1 MFRLEP
7 DAAEMRA
14 SGERILDIIIRTFEQ
29 LPREAAYRFRN
40 SRAFA
45 DFYEDLRREPRD
57 WQQVISR
64 LETEGPSA
72 ASIRT
77 PRHSCRSA
85 PMRSGMAATANPAD
99 LSPSSSAA
107 PLGVRRHDSSRA
119 VQIWDQTRTEEPLRR
134 SVVLRGENGREYST
148 PFFSCTILLA

>member
-29 LPREAAYRFRN
+29 LPREAAYCFRN

-45 DFYEDLRREPRD
+45 DFYEDLPREPRD

-77 PRHSCRSA
+77 PRHSCQSA
-85 PMRSGMAATANPAD
+85 PMRN
-99 LSPSSSAA
+99 
-107 PLGVRRHDSSRA
+107 RRGH
-119 VQIWDQTRTEEPLRR
+119 
-134 SVVLRGENGREYST
+134 
-148 PFFSCTILLA
+148 

>member
-119 VQIWDQTRTEEPLRR
+119 VQVGTNCGAFGKSSRARPDLGSDKNRRATQTQRR
-134 SVVLRGENGREYST
+134 
-148 PFFSCTILLA
+148 P

>member
-57 WQQVISR
+57 WQQ
-64 LETEGPSA
+64 GSA
-72 ASIRT
+72 AWRLRV
-77 PRHSCRSA
+77 PR
-85 PMRSGMAATANPAD
+85 
-99 LSPSSSAA
+99 
-107 PLGVRRHDSSRA
+107 PL
-119 VQIWDQTRTEEPLRR
+119 T
-134 SVVLRGENGREYST
+134 SVHQGTQAGALQ
-148 PFFSCTILLA
+148 